1 MFKFL
6 EKIGLPIPTKLE
18 IILFACLVVSILLNV
33 AQYKKIQDK
42 NEIIKSK
49 DVELSVQNTTIKT
62 LQSET
67 QKAIDKIN
75 LMNDRLAQTESDY
88 QQELN
93 KLIEDMG
100 KCKSNIPESELEDK
114 AQKAFQSV
122 LDGLAN
128 STVKKRKE
136 K

>member
-6 EKIGLPIPTKLE
+6 EKVGLPIPTKLE
-18 IILFACLVVSILLNV
+18 IILFACLVASILLNV